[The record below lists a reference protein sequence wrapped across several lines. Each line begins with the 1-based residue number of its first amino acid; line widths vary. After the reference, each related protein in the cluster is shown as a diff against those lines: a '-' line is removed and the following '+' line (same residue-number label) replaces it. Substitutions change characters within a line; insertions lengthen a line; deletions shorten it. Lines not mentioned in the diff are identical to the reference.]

1 MPAAS
6 QKTGKSLL
14 KFFKPV
20 KTSFP
25 KPIEDILNEQ
35 KSAKILP
42 FKKEEFKNL
51 NSKEQNQSQD
61 ELPPPPPENAGW
73 VETVGY
79 LTKVCKHSIQTIG
92 KAMASPIYKKIMN
105 AKAASKIKVSGSIL
119 NTDIDQ
125 AESEMIK
132 KQLMKEAEQEK
143 LKAKRRR
150 ESADTDLNLD
160 STTENSSNEP
170 ATDSKDLQNN
180 LDEKK
185 SA

>member
-1 MPAAS
+1 
-6 QKTGKSLL
+6 
-14 KFFKPV
+14 
-20 KTSFP
+20 
-25 KPIEDILNEQ
+25 
-35 KSAKILP
+35 LP

-51 NSKEQNQSQD
+51 NSKEQNQNQE

-79 LTKVCKHSIQTIG
+79 LAQVCKHSIQTIG
-92 KAMASPIYKKIMN
+92 KAMANPMYKKIMN

-150 ESADTDLNLD
+150 EGANTDLNLD
-160 STTENSSNEP
+160 STTENSSTETT
-170 ATDSKDLQNN
+170 TDTKDPQDN
-180 LDEKK
+180 LEEKK